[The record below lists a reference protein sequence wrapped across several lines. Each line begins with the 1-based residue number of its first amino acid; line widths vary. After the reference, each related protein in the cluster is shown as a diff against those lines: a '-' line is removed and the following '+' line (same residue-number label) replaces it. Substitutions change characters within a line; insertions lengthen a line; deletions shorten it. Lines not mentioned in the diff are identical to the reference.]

1 MPIATDPRE
10 LSQLPLFRDLTREQL
25 AWVSERL
32 HRNTYPANSTVFAVE
47 QPAEVV
53 YIVHS
58 GTARIHVEQMSGTD
72 VFIDISGPGD
82 VMGEMAV
89 IEGVGR
95 SASALTLEDCVLYWM
110 DRASFLEALRTIPTI
125 SINLIRILSNRLR
138 HANERIQAFAALN
151 VDGRVA
157 RHILSFSHK
166 YGRPQPNGDI
176 VIPIRLTQSDVAELV
191 GSTRESVN
199 KIMSYLRRRKLISI
213 DRDYHITVHDAKGLE
228 GVIQ

>member
-1 MPIATDPRE
+1 MAGFTDPRE
-10 LSQLPLFRDLTREQL
+10 LAQLPLFRDLTREQL
-25 AWVSERL
+25 AWVNERL
-32 HRNTYPANSTVFAVE
+32 RRTAYPANTTVFSVE

-53 YIVHS
+53 YIVYS
-58 GTARIHVEQMSGTD
+58 GTTRIHVEQMSGSD
-72 VFIDISGPGD
+72 VIIDISGPGD

-95 SASALTLEDCVLYWM
+95 SASALTLEESVLLWM
-110 DRASFLEALRTIPTI
+110 DRASFMEALRTMPTV

-138 HANERIQAFAALN
+138 LANERIQAFAALN

-157 RHILSFSHK
+157 RHILAYARK
-166 YGRPQPNGDI
+166 YGKQQPNGDL

-213 DRDYHITVHDAKGLE
+213 DRDYRITVHDVNGLKSLA
-228 GVIQ
+228 Q

>member
-1 MPIATDPRE
+1 MPIASDPRE
-10 LSQLPLFRDLTREQL
+10 LTQLPLFRDLSLEHL
-25 AWVSERL
+25 AWVNERL
-32 HRNTYPANSTVFAVE
+32 HRSAYPAHATVLAVD

-58 GTARIHVEQMSGTD
+58 GTIRIHVEQMSGAD

-82 VMGEMAV
+82 IMGEMAV
-89 IEGVGR
+89 IDGVRR

-125 SINLIRILSNRLR
+125 SINLIRVLSNRLR
-138 HANERIQAFAALN
+138 LANERIQAFAALN

-157 RHILSFSHK
+157 HHVLAFAHK
-166 YGRPQPNGDI
+166 YGRRQSNGDI
-176 VIPIRLTQSDVAELV
+176 IIPIRLTQSDVAELV

-199 KIMSYLRRRKLISI
+199 KIMSYMRRRKLISI
-213 DRDYHITVHDAKGLE
+213 DRDYRITVHDMKGLE
-228 GVIQ
+228 QVIQ

>member
-1 MPIATDPRE
+1 MPGLTDPRE
-10 LSQLPLFRDLTREQL
+10 LTLLPLFRDLTREQL
-25 AWVSERL
+25 AWVNERL
-32 HRNTYPANSTVFAVE
+32 RRTAYPANTTVFSVE

-53 YIVHS
+53 YIVYS
-58 GTARIHVEQMSGTD
+58 GTTRIHVEQMSGSD
-72 VFIDISGPGD
+72 VIIDISGPGD

-95 SASALTLEDCVLYWM
+95 SASALTLEDSVLLWM
-110 DRASFLEALRTIPTI
+110 DRASFMEALRTIPTV

-138 HANERIQAFAALN
+138 HANDRIQSFASLN

-157 RHILSFSHK
+157 RHILAYAHK
-166 YGRPQPNGDI
+166 YGKQQPNGDLL
-176 VIPIRLTQSDVAELV
+176 IPIRLTQSDVAELV

-213 DRDYHITVHDAKGLE
+213 DRDYRITVHDAAGLE
-228 GVIQ
+228 GLAQ